1 MGIPKRCAVL
11 VEGAS
16 DAAVL
21 EVLARR
27 LGLDSPGVRV
37 VAMGGVTNIG
47 RYLDQYSGLP
57 VAGLCDGGEMRF
69 FARALQRRGPD
80 VATREELA
88 ALGFFVCDGDLEDE
102 LIRAV
107 GTDTLIE
114 VIEREG
120 ELPLLRTLQ
129 QQPAQ
134 RDRSLHEQL
143 HRFFG
148 TKSGRK
154 RRLAGALAAEMP
166 LDRTP
171 AALLG
176 VLTFAYALA

>member
-1 MGIPKRCAVL
+1 
-11 VEGAS
+11 
-16 DAAVL
+16 
-21 EVLARR
+21 
-27 LGLDSPGVRV
+27 
-37 VAMGGVTNIG
+37 MGGVTNIG
-47 RYLDQYSGLP
+47 HFLDEYDALP

-69 FARALQRRGPD
+69 FARALQRRGHD
-80 VATREELA
+80 VETREQLA

-102 LIRAV
+102 LIRAL
-107 GTDTLIE
+107 GTDALIE
-114 VIEREG
+114 VIRREG

-134 RDRSLHEQL
+134 RERSLHDQL

-154 RRLAGALAAEMP
+154 LRLAAALAAEMP

-171 AALLG
+171 PALRG
-176 VLTFAYALA
+176 VLDFAYALA